1 MDFELWEEKE
11 YTFCYQRNFVCKH
24 THTYAHTD
32 VYTQMQ
38 HIHNYKKSSRDT
50 QLIIEN
56 NNSLCKMQEK
66 IL

>member
-1 MDFELWEEKE
+1 MKLNSFNELWEEEE

-24 THTYAHTD
+24 THMYAHTD

-50 QLIIEN
+50 
-56 NNSLCKMQEK
+56 
-66 IL
+66 